1 MQVAL
6 NVFSFQSI
14 LHRRDLG
21 ALIGTDGATVVD
33 DEEKATLF
41 NNYFASVGV
50 VDDNATPVCD
60 MVLNSDNAIDTI
72 EFTTANVQA
81 ACS

>member
-14 LHRRDLG
+14 LNRRDLG

-60 MVLNSDNAIDTI
+60 MVLNLSLIHISELTRPY
-72 EFTTANVQA
+72 
-81 ACS
+81 